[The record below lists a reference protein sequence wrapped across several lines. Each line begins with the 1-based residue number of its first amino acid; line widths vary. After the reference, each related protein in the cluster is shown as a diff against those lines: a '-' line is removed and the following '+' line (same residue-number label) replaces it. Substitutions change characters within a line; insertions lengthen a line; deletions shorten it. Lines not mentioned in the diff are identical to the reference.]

1 MNEDILYFEC
11 FSGISGDMTVSA
23 LLDIGADKDVLIK
36 SLESLGVDG
45 YKINISKR
53 QKCGINGVAFD
64 VILDSEQH
72 EHEVHHHH
80 HDHSHEHE
88 HHHHYDRSHEHEH
101 HHHDHSHEYE
111 HYHHNHEHH
120 HHHEHRNIND
130 VFEIIER
137 GNITENAKNI
147 AKDIFMKVAEAES
160 KAHNKPL
167 NEVHFHEVGAI
178 DSIVDIVATA
188 VCIDNLGI
196 KRFVFSKICEGTGY
210 VKCQHGILPVPVPA
224 VMNIFSNS
232 DLIMKITDNNGEM
245 ITPTGAA
252 IAASLSNE
260 KSLPESFKIIK
271 TGIGTGKKDFKNAN
285 ILRVMILREQ
295 KTTEDNMVM
304 IETNIDDSTP
314 EALSYTMDKLFENGA
329 NDVFFTNI
337 YMKKNRPAVMLSV
350 LCKENVVSVM
360 SDIIFENLTTIGIK
374 KYIVNRDVMEREI
387 KEFQS
392 SLGKCRIKICKR
404 NGNVYKYPEFEDIKK
419 ICNEKG
425 IGFDECMNIVKYEC
439 KKAVF

>member
-45 YKINISKR
+45 YKINISRR
-53 QKCGINGVAFD
+53 QKCGIDGVAFD

-72 EHEVHHHH
+72 EQEHHH
-80 HDHSHEHE
+80 HDHSHEHY
-88 HHHHYDRSHEHEH
+88 HHHE
-101 HHHDHSHEYE
+101 
-111 HYHHNHEHH
+111 HNHEH
-120 HHHEHRNIND
+120 HHHEHRNINA
-130 VFEIIER
+130 VFEIIEK
-137 GNITENAKNI
+137 GNIAENAKNI
-147 AKDIFMKVAEAES
+147 AKNIFMKVAEAES

-232 DLIMKITDNNGEM
+232 DLIMKITNNDGEM

-285 ILRVMILREQ
+285 ILRVMILREE
-295 KTTEDNMVM
+295 KTTEENMVM

-337 YMKKNRPAVMLSV
+337 YMKKNRPAIMLSV
-350 LCKENVVSVM
+350 LCEENMVSVM

-374 KYIVNRDVMEREI
+374 KYIVNRDIMEREI

-404 NGNVYKYPEFEDIKK
+404 NGNVYKYPEFEDVKK

-425 IGFDECMNIVKYEC
+425 IGFDECMNTIKYEC

>member
-1 MNEDILYFEC
+1 
-11 FSGISGDMTVSA
+11 
-23 LLDIGADKDVLIK
+23 
-36 SLESLGVDG
+36 
-45 YKINISKR
+45 
-53 QKCGINGVAFD
+53 
-64 VILDSEQH
+64 
-72 EHEVHHHH
+72 
-80 HDHSHEHE
+80 
-88 HHHHYDRSHEHEH
+88 
-101 HHHDHSHEYE
+101 
-111 HYHHNHEHH
+111 
-120 HHHEHRNIND
+120 
-130 VFEIIER
+130 
-137 GNITENAKNI
+137 
-147 AKDIFMKVAEAES
+147 MKLSEAES

-295 KTTEDNMVM
+295 KTNK
-304 IETNIDDSTP
+304 ETGTGFLLPGKNGLCRDPRSIQHKLNTICTKVGLDDVHMHTLRHTF
-314 EALSYTMDKLFENGA
+314 ATRCLENGVRY
-329 NDVFFTNI
+329 DILSDLLGHSSVRITLDYYVHCSMQDKRESMEKF
-337 YMKKNRPAVMLSV
+337 VM
-350 LCKENVVSVM
+350 
-360 SDIIFENLTTIGIK
+360 
-374 KYIVNRDVMEREI
+374 
-387 KEFQS
+387 
-392 SLGKCRIKICKR
+392 
-404 NGNVYKYPEFEDIKK
+404 
-419 ICNEKG
+419 
-425 IGFDECMNIVKYEC
+425 
-439 KKAVF
+439 AA

>member
-36 SLESLGVDG
+36 SLESLSVDG
-45 YKINISKR
+45 YKINISRR
-53 QKCGINGVAFD
+53 QKCGIDGVAFD

-72 EHEVHHHH
+72 EHEVHHH
-80 HDHSHEHE
+80 DHNHKHKHEH
-88 HHHHYDRSHEHEH
+88 H
-101 HHHDHSHEYE
+101 HHHDHS
-111 HYHHNHEHH
+111 
-120 HHHEHRNIND
+120 HEHRNIND

-210 VKCQHGILPVPVPA
+210 VKCQHGTLPVPVPA

-232 DLIMKITDNNGEM
+232 DLIMKITDNDGEM

-252 IAASLSNE
+252 IASSLSNE

-271 TGIGTGKKDFKNAN
+271 TGVGTGKKDFKNAN

-295 KTTEDNMVM
+295 KTTEENMVM

-329 NDVFFTNI
+329 KDVFFTNI

-350 LCKENVVSVM
+350 LCENNIVSNM

-392 SLGKCRIKICKR
+392 SLGKCRVKICKR
-404 NGNVYKYPEFEDIKK
+404 NGNIYKYPEFEDIKK

-425 IGFDECMNIVKYEC
+425 IGFDECMNTIKYEC